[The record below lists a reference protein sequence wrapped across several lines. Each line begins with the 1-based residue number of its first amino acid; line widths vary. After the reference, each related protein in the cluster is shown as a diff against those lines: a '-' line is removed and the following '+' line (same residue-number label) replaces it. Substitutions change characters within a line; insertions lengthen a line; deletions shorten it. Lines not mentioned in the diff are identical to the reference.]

1 MTNHSKTRPLPAS
14 IPVVNKS
21 ILINAPLERVWE
33 ILTIPELLKQWMF
46 PTELEI
52 MTDWQVGSPFIIR
65 GILHGIPFENKGTV
79 IKFEPRRVLQ
89 YSHLSSVSRLADE
102 PANYTTIEF
111 RLTPVSRNET
121 DLALTLQ
128 NFPTQVIYKHLNF
141 YWNSALAVIKQ
152 RLEQGA

>member
-1 MTNHSKTRPLPAS
+1 MPNQLSPYSLPAS

-21 ILINAPLERVWE
+21 ILINASLDRVWDL
-33 ILTIPELLKQWMF
+33 LTVPELLKQWMF
-46 PTELEI
+46 PAELEI
-52 MTDWQVGSPFIIR
+52 LTDWQVGSPFIIR
-65 GILHGIPFENKGTV
+65 GVLHEIPFENKGTV

-128 NFPTQVIYKHLNF
+128 NFPTQVIYKHLDF

-152 RLEQGA
+152 QLE